1 MDEVKKAKLGG
12 KKKEKVVAGILP
24 HSNKPVRAPLIAVPS
39 HPVFPGMFIPIVII
53 SDSDMKAIDYAMK
66 GNGIIALFVLNDKF
80 LEKNNNNAQQKL
92 IIDYSKDIYSV
103 GVTGKIIK
111 KINLPDGG
119 YNIFVSTFDRIKFVK
134 VVLSDKFPIIEIDYL
149 KQIPV
154 RKDDIQ
160 SKAVYSSILLRTKE
174 IFSHRKMPEVQLN
187 MVNIED
193 KGKLCDIVAST
204 ISSSKNDHQI
214 VLETL
219 SVKDRLK
226 KVLELIY
233 EELNLIE
240 IQNKIAKGI
249 QERLEKQQK
258 EFFLKEQLKAIK
270 AELGVGDKK
279 NSDLEKLKT
288 KLKALELKGESLDVV
303 EKELEKFSLLETS
316 SAEYIVIRNYL
327 ELITELPWRGL
338 KINFD
343 KLDLQKSKKIL
354 DKTHYGM
361 MEVKDRIIEYISVL
375 KLRKTQK
382 GAIILL
388 VGPPGVGKTSVGAA
402 IAKVLRTKFFR
413 FSVGG
418 MRDESEIKGHRRT
431 YVGALPGKI
440 IQGLR
445 ITKTNSPVFLID
457 EVDKISA
464 SNYGDP
470 FSVLLEV
477 LDPEQNVKFRDHYL
491 DLPFDI
497 SNVFFILTAN
507 SVETIPRPLLNRME
521 VIEVSGYV
529 DNEKIEIA
537 RKYLIPKVLSEN
549 GVDKDSLKFQ
559 SSALVQIAQ
568 EYARDNGV
576 RNFEKYLNKIVRKV
590 ARKLIENTEIKSYQI
605 SNENLEEYVG
615 VPVFRKESMLNA
627 MCSGMVMGL
636 AWTNYG
642 GSTLMIETVKTE
654 SKVGGIKLTGRL
666 GDVMKESANIAYTY
680 VNSIKGDLNIS
691 KSFFEKNI
699 IHLHIP
705 EGATPKDGPSA
716 GITIASAFISLAL
729 NKVVRPHLAMTGE
742 LSLTGNVMM
751 IGGLREKIIAAKRS
765 GVEHIIVPQANRVD
779 LEEIP
784 INIKSGINF
793 YLVDNM
799 REVIKLLF

>member
-1 MDEVKKAKLGG
+1 MDELKKARLAD
-12 KKKEKVVAGILP
+12 KKKEKPVAGILP
-24 HSNKPVRAPLIAVPS
+24 HSNKPARAPLIAVPS
-39 HPVFPGMFIPIVII
+39 HPVFPGMFIPIVVI
-53 SDSDMKAIDYAMK
+53 SDSDMKAIEYAMK

-80 LEKNNNNAQQKL
+80 LEKNNNNNQHKL
-92 IIDYSKDIYSV
+92 IVDYSKDIYSV
-103 GVTGKIIK
+103 GVTGKVIK

-134 VVLSDKFPIIEIDYL
+134 VVLNDKFPIIEIDYL

-240 IQNKIAKGI
+240 IQNKIARGI

-270 AELGVGDKK
+270 AELGIGDKK
-279 NSDLEKLKT
+279 NSDLAKLKA
-288 KLKALELKGESLDVV
+288 KLKALELKGESLEVV

-327 ELITELPWRGL
+327 ELITELPWQDL

-361 MEVKDRIIEYISVL
+361 TEVKDRIIEYISVL

-388 VGPPGVGKTSVGAA
+388 VGPPGVGKTSIGAA

-507 SVETIPRPLLNRME
+507 SIETIPRPLLNRME
-521 VIEVSGYV
+521 IIEVSGYV

-549 GVDKDSLKFQ
+549 GIDKDSLKFQ

-590 ARKLIENTEIKSYQI
+590 ARKLIENAEVKSYQI
-605 SNENLEEYVG
+605 SNDNLEEYVG
-615 VPVFRKESMLNA
+615 VPVFRKESMPNI
-627 MCSGMVMGL
+627 MYSGMVMGL
-636 AWTNYG
+636 AWTSYG

-680 VNSIKGDLNIS
+680 VNSIKGDLSIN
-691 KSFFEKNI
+691 KSFFEKYI

-729 NKVVRPHLAMTGE
+729 DKVVRPHLAMTGE

-765 GVEHIIVPQANRVD
+765 GVEHIIVPQANKVD

-793 YLVDNM
+793 YLVENM